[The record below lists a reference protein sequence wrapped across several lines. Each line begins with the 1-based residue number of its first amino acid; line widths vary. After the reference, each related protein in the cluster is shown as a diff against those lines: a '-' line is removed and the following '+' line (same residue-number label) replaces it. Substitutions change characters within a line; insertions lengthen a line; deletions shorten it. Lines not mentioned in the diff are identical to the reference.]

1 MTACE
6 LIQEIKTSGGSVE
19 LAAGGR
25 IRVTHAPRH
34 LALELKRMKPEI
46 VSHLRLEA
54 VENQFSDAQLV
65 GYGFDTFRA
74 ALRTDPVLQRLVGR
88 FSLKPVSPER
98 LREKEDG
105 RQSRPGSALIL
116 EPAKQPQRK
125 PTKQP
130 WIDGPR
136 CLGCRGTWHSE
147 ETLGAHMLVCPLVQ
161 RTRR

>member
-1 MTACE
+1 MTARE
-6 LIQEIKTSGGSVE
+6 LIDQIHE
-19 LAAGGR
+19 AGGKLRVIDGQLYSKR
-25 IRVTHAPRH
+25 IPERLAP
-34 LALELKRMKPEI
+34 ELKRLQVEI
-46 VSHLRLEA
+46 AGYLRLEA
-54 VENQFSDAQLV
+54 VANQFSHAQLV

-74 ALRTDPVLQRLVGR
+74 ALRTDPVLLRLVGC

-98 LREKEDG
+98 LREIEDG
-105 RQSRPGSALIL
+105 RQWRSRSALNL
-116 EPAKQPQRK
+116 EPAEQPQRK